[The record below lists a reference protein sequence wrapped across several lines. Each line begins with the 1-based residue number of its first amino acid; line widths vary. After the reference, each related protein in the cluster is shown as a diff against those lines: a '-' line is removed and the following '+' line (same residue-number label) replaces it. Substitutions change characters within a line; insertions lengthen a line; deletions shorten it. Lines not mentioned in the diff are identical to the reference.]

1 MFPNLPATMNQAQLA
16 QNVQEL
22 HQQVAQLQQQVAQLQ
37 QQNEQIVQNQSDVNR
52 VESSQALNQVNG
64 VLVSLNEVNERVAQ
78 IDGRL
83 QNAEDFLPIKLYN
96 SSASMDCPLQ
106 YPPAVAVERPMPNT
120 KSELL
125 DLTVAQCINVAG
137 TLGLAHLGAGAT
149 VADRRKQISDYL
161 GCGVV

>member
-83 QNAEDFLPIKLYN
+83 QNA
-96 SSASMDCPLQ
+96 
-106 YPPAVAVERPMPNT
+106 
-120 KSELL
+120 
-125 DLTVAQCINVAG
+125 
-137 TLGLAHLGAGAT
+137 
-149 VADRRKQISDYL
+149 
-161 GCGVV
+161 